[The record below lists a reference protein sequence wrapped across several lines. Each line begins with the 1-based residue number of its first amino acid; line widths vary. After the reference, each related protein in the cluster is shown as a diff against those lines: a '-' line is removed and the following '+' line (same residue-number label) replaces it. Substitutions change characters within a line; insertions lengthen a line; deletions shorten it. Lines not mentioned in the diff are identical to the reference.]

1 VGEGTREGV
10 REAAG
15 AGGSGGGSLGEGGA
29 GRMAG
34 GRVAIV
40 VRKGPAFLS
49 GDTGCGC
56 ARMGPPLGWGG
67 DLSVVR
73 HGIR

>member
-34 GRVAIV
+34 GRWPSLFEKVLPSCPVILGV
-40 VRKGPAFLS
+40 G
-49 GDTGCGC
+49 
-56 ARMGPPLGWGG
+56 ARGWALHWVGGG